1 MEKGRKLFSDT
12 SLSGNGLS
20 CATCHSDGAGFNATF
35 AKPYPHQVAM
45 GANQF
50 AMDEVHL
57 DEMIQI
63 CMVQPMQAEPWN
75 GAGRPGGPG
84 DLHGEGAGEVPEGEP
99 LCGENP
105 CAMKKK
111 CNPCNPCAANPCA
124 SVNPA
129 PKRRPVEVAAHW

>member
-1 MEKGRKLFSDT
+1 
-12 SLSGNGLS
+12 
-20 CATCHSDGAGFNATF
+20 
-35 AKPYPHQVAM
+35 M

-63 CMVQPMQAEPWN
+63 CMVQPMQAEPLEW
-75 GAGRPGGPG
+75 GGE
-84 DLHGEGAGEVPEGEP
+84 DLAALVTFMEKEQEKYQKANP
-99 LCGENP
+99 CAAKNP

-129 PKRRPVEVAAHW
+129 PKRRPVEVAAH

>member
-63 CMVQPMQAEPWN
+63 CMVQPMQAEPLEW
-75 GAGRPGGPG
+75 GGE
-84 DLHGEGAGEVPEGEP
+84 DLAALVTFMEKEQEKYQKANP
-99 LCGENP
+99 CAAKNP

-129 PKRRPVEVAAHW
+129 PKRRPVEVAAH

>member
-1 MEKGRKLFSDT
+1 VPRKKVQRPEDYAKFEGNPCKLMEKGRKLFSDT

-75 GAGRPGGPG
+75 GAGKTWRP
-84 DLHGEGAGEVPEGEP
+84 
-99 LCGENP
+99 
-105 CAMKKK
+105 
-111 CNPCNPCAANPCA
+111 
-124 SVNPA
+124 
-129 PKRRPVEVAAHW
+129 W